1 MKMRY
6 SERARMA
13 IRYAT
18 QEATRLKH
26 DHISTG
32 HLLLGLIRQG
42 EGTAIDIL
50 KDRSIDLDD
59 LRSELES
66 VMEVSPRRQQTT
78 IGKLQLGDK
87 AKEVLKFAE
96 EESASMGHK
105 YLGTEH
111 ILLGIIREK
120 EGIAAKILEKYGV
133 DLHQTRSI
141 VQAVQIQE
149 EKPIQTITFRNNGM
163 RILNYDQRV
172 SEIKTSREVL
182 NLKEASELLDI
193 SEEEMEE
200 LLSNE
205 DVPARKIN
213 GKWRFSKDALIKWLS
228 EGKSR
233 DY

>member
-1 MKMRY
+1 MRY

-26 DHISTG
+26 DQVSTG

-50 KDRSIDLDD
+50 KDSAINIDDM
-59 LRSELES
+59 RSELES
-66 VMEVSPRRQQTT
+66 IMEVRTRKQQIT

-87 AKEVLKFAE
+87 AKEVLRLAE
-96 EESASMGHK
+96 EESGLMGHK

-111 ILLGIIREK
+111 ILLGLIREK
-120 EGIAAKILEKYGV
+120 EGVAAKILNKYGV
-133 DLHQTRSI
+133 ELNQTRS
-141 VQAVQIQE
+141 VAQAVQIQE
-149 EKPIQTITFRNNGM
+149 EKPIQNITFSNEGM
-163 RILNYDQRV
+163 TISNYDWKI
-172 SEIKTSREVL
+172 SETKISKEVL
-182 NLKEASELLDI
+182 NLKEASEFLDI

-200 LLSNE
+200 LLANE
-205 DVPARKIN
+205 DIPARKIN

>member
-1 MKMRY
+1 MRY

-18 QEATRLKH
+18 QEATRLRH

-50 KDRSIDLDD
+50 KDKLISIDDI
-59 LRSELES
+59 RSELES
-66 VMEVSPRRQQTT
+66 IMEVRTRGQQTT

-87 AKEVLKFAE
+87 AKEVLKLAE
-96 EESASMGHK
+96 EESAIMGHK

-111 ILLGIIREK
+111 ILLGLIREK
-120 EGIAAKILEKYGV
+120 DGVASKILDKYGV
-133 DLHQTRSI
+133 DLQWTRSV
-141 VQAVQIQE
+141 VQTVQLQE
-149 EKPIQTITFRNNGM
+149 EQPIQNITFRNDGM
-163 RILNYDQRV
+163 NILSYEQKV
-172 SEIKTSREVL
+172 SEIKSSKEVL
-182 NLKEASELLDI
+182 NLKEASEFLDI
-193 SEEEMEE
+193 SEEEMTE
-200 LLSNE
+200 LLSTE
-205 DVPARKIN
+205 DIPARKIN
-213 GKWRFSKDALIKWLS
+213 GKWRFSRDALVKWLS

>member
-1 MKMRY
+1 MRY

-50 KDRSIDLDD
+50 KDRSVDIDDM
-59 LRSELES
+59 RSELEDI
-66 VMEVSPRRQQTT
+66 MEVRTHRQQTT
-78 IGKLQLGDK
+78 VGKLQLGDK
-87 AKEVLKFAE
+87 AKEVLRLAE
-96 EESASMGHK
+96 EESNLMGHK

-111 ILLGIIREK
+111 ILLGLIREK
-120 EGIAAKILEKYGV
+120 EGVAAKILDKYGV
-133 DLHQTRSI
+133 DFNQIRSVVQT
-141 VQAVQIQE
+141 VQIQE
-149 EKPIQTITFRNNGM
+149 EKPIQNITFRNNGM
-163 RILNYDQRV
+163 KFSNYDQRV
-172 SEIKTSREVL
+172 SEIKTSKEVL
-182 NLKEASELLDI
+182 NLKEASVFLDI
-193 SEEEMEE
+193 SEEEMEG

-205 DVPARKIN
+205 DIPARKIN
-213 GKWRFSKDALIKWLS
+213 GKWRFSRDALIKWLS
-228 EGKSR
+228 EGKSK